1 MCLICE
7 AVFERDVCES
17 FPGSH
22 SASASVE
29 PPKHAVA
36 MWACPISHSELA
48 RQFLAVQSTD

>member
-1 MCLICE
+1 VCLICE